1 MDLKCVLN
9 DGEDNE
15 NKEESIRVH
24 KKPMQLRDIENRS
37 SGNRRTVSSHESDER
52 IKTLLNKE
60 KKEIYL
66 QTWNKLDNGMKI
78 NRLKLYVEKEKNK
91 RKLSSGE
98 VDLLKNM
105 LITNCTLNRLN
116 KVTDIIYNKEIGD
129 IEEIKILSFNDKTRI
144 YKLNIVE
151 NKKKTSVSK
160 SKSNLDRFLK
170 TK

>member
-78 NRLKLYVEKEKNK
+78 IRLKLYVEK
-91 RKLSSGE
+91 
-98 VDLLKNM
+98 
-105 LITNCTLNRLN
+105 
-116 KVTDIIYNKEIGD
+116 
-129 IEEIKILSFNDKTRI
+129 
-144 YKLNIVE
+144 
-151 NKKKTSVSK
+151 
-160 SKSNLDRFLK
+160 
-170 TK
+170 